1 MPLEVCSLISS
12 VTVSLKR
19 DDGDKGFR
27 FKGHFIRFF
36 SGSSDIFFSVP
47 QQLNSASH
55 SQAKGRRASKAPITW
70 CHDLADQKQWDRS
83 HLNPTAL
90 IGCHCY

>member
-1 MPLEVCSLISS
+1 MAQLVALAMCLNNRDDIMPLDDCSIISS

-27 FKGHFIRFF
+27 FKESFIRFF

-47 QQLNSASH
+47 QQLNSAGH
-55 SQAKGRRASKAPITW
+55 S
-70 CHDLADQKQWDRS
+70 
-83 HLNPTAL
+83 
-90 IGCHCY
+90 

>member
-1 MPLEVCSLISS
+1 MAQLVALAACLNNRDDIIPLDHCSIISS

-27 FKGHFIRFF
+27 LKESFIRF

-47 QQLNSASH
+47 QQLNRSAGH
-55 SQAKGRRASKAPITW
+55 SQAKRRRASKAPI
-70 CHDLADQKQWDRS
+70 A
-83 HLNPTAL
+83 
-90 IGCHCY
+90 